1 MNARITARH
10 FSISDDLR
18 NFVQDRIDKLQQYY
32 DGITAAHVILD
43 LANGRAVD
51 QYSAEIVI
59 TVYRQTLSA
68 KESADS
74 HELAI
79 DGCTDGLRRQLL
91 RYKAKLKDTAK
102 DYHR

>member
-1 MNARITARH
+1 MNPRITARH

-18 NFVQDRIDKLQQYY
+18 NFVQDRIDKLEQYY
-32 DGITAAHVILD
+32 NGITAAHVILD
-43 LANGRAVD
+43 VANGRSVD
-51 QYSAEIVI
+51 QYSAEIVV

-68 KESADS
+68 KESAGS

-79 DGCTDGLRRQLL
+79 DSCSDSLRRQLL